1 MWSFL
6 GAFAI
11 ACWCGT
17 RASLVKCRGSRDPG
31 GGRLVLADLSIK
43 SRVGSVVSQE
53 TRGYILD
60 SLNRISLESCISSL
74 ISQKAKYAL
83 RALVVLAKEGDSLM
97 IGEIAARK
105 NIPRKFLEQILLEMK
120 RHGIVHSR
128 RGKRGGYS
136 LLMPP
141 DKITYGQVLRIIDG
155 PIAPLP
161 CLSRIAYRRC
171 ADCKTEETCE
181 IRRVFARVAESA
193 RAVLDRTTIADSLS
207 SALLADEPKVK
218 ERETARL

>member
-1 MWSFL
+1 M
-6 GAFAI
+6 
-11 ACWCGT
+11 
-17 RASLVKCRGSRDPG
+17 
-31 GGRLVLADLSIK
+31 
-43 SRVGSVVSQE
+43 
-53 TRGYILD
+53 
-60 SLNRISLESCISSL
+60 

-83 RALVVLAKEGDSLM
+83 RALVALAREGDSLM

-128 RGKRGGYS
+128 RGKLGGYS
-136 LLMPP
+136 LLMSP

-171 ADCKTEETCE
+171 SDCKSEEACE

-193 RAVLDRTTIADSLS
+193 RAVLDRTTIADSLDS
-207 SALLADEPKVK
+207 SLLADDPEGGA
-218 ERETARL
+218 REMAHL